1 MNIDLSSFR
10 LKINDIEYN
19 YSQMIARGENIHSIM
34 FYDFENIEYLKQI
47 ALFIERFFDKNDTIS
62 LKTSGSTSKAKEII
76 VKKKAMILSA
86 SRTIRFLGLKKDDKS
101 LLCLP
106 SKYIG
111 GQMMIVRALLANMSL
126 YAVEPSLNPLIEASK
141 YSDRFDFIALTP
153 MQVAKIIENDFERD
167 ILAKSK
173 NIIIGGAA
181 IDKSIEDKL
190 KNFDNKIYSTYAMTE
205 TLSHIAVRQ
214 LNGENRSEYYTALDN
229 VEISESK
236 RQTLVVFVREQMDRA
251 LETNDIVEFDSLGR
265 FKVIGRTD
273 NVINTGAIKVQIEEL
288 ETKLFSILGFDIVI
302 TYNKSKLLGQEIVL
316 LIEEK
321 YKNENDEILKAIQ
334 QLEKYHRPKS
344 IFYIKELPKTE
355 NGKIDRLLA
364 NKMAEEKSITKI

>member
-1 MNIDLSSFR
+1 
-10 LKINDIEYN
+10 
-19 YSQMIARGENIHSIM
+19 MIARGENIHSIM

-205 TLSHIAVRQ
+205 TLSHIAMRQ
-214 LNGENRSEYYTALDN
+214 LNGENSSEYYTAFDD
-229 VEISESK
+229 VEISKSK

-355 NGKIDRLLA
+355 NGMCFSK
-364 NKMAEEKSITKI
+364 